1 MVFQNITPSS
11 STEVYDTEYDRNE
24 KEFDTPEC
32 QIGMRY
38 RNLVKINTIT
48 INLNDYENHKV
59 ENRDSDDEEDE
70 DVLDEIEDEKLR
82 MPKLPIKFIIIDC
95 SPINFVDT
103 LAVKAIKEVKE
114 FEFLN

>member
-1 MVFQNITPSS
+1 VVFQNITPTS
-11 STEVYDTEYDRNE
+11 STEIYDTEYDRNA
-24 KEFDTPEC
+24 KEFEKPES

-38 RNLVKINTIT
+38 KNLDKINTIA

-70 DVLDEIEDEKLR
+70 DALDEIEDENLR
-82 MPKLPIKFIIIDC
+82 MPKPPIRFIIIDC

-103 LAVKAIKEVKE
+103 LAVKAIKEVKN
-114 FEFLN
+114 LNFI